1 MDRKLLHKYDRPVPR
16 YTSYPT
22 APHFKAALSSDEYAR
37 ILSGIPQEKGI
48 SLYVHIP
55 FCRHL
60 CFYCACN
67 TKIIDHNAPV
77 AEYLGTVRREV
88 EMAAKAI
95 GRQQRVTHI
104 HFGGGTPNFAAAK
117 DLGALLDVIGDRFER
132 AGNLVT
138 AMEIDPRLLTQEMA
152 GEIAA
157 LGVNRISFGVQDFHP
172 EVQKAINRIQPFE
185 QVKACTEWLRA
196 AGIQSVNYD
205 MIYGLPLQT
214 VDIMRESIAL
224 AVQLRPERVALFG
237 YAHVPWFKE
246 HQKKLEEFP
255 MPDTEARFEMAEV
268 ARTDLLAAGYVP
280 VGIDHFALPGDE
292 LAKAAQ
298 ERKLRRNFQGYTTDG
313 EDILAG
319 FGQTSISNYV
329 TAYAQNTDRNIEYRE
344 RVMAGMFPV
353 VRGCLLSAE
362 DIYRRSVIEQVMCYG
377 AVNLAA
383 LEGADHFADKAW
395 AGAQAKLAPLVEDG
409 LVTLEDN
416 GLSVTEIGQ
425 PFIRVVA
432 SCFDAYLPP
441 EAAADAPQRHAK
453 AI

>member
-22 APHFKAALSSDEYAR
+22 APHFKTALSSDEYAR

-67 TKIIDHNAPV
+67 TKIIDHNAPI
-77 AEYLGTVRREV
+77 AAYLETVRKEV
-88 EMAAKAI
+88 ELAAKAI
-95 GRQQRVTHI
+95 GRRQRVTHI

-117 DLGALLDVIGDRFER
+117 DLGALLDVIGDRFEC

-214 VDIMRESIAL
+214 VEIMRESIAL

-268 ARTDLLAAGYVP
+268 ARTELLAAGYAP
-280 VGIDHFALPGDE
+280 VGIDHFALPEDE

-313 EDILAG
+313 EDVLAG
-319 FGQTSISNYV
+319 FGQTSISSYV

-344 RVMAGMFPV
+344 RIMAGMFPV

-377 AVNLAA
+377 AVNLTA
-383 LEGADHFADKAW
+383 LEGADHFADKVW
-395 AGAQAKLAPLVEDG
+395 AGARVKLAPLVEDG

-416 GLSVTEIGQ
+416 GLAVTEMGQ

-432 SCFDAYLPP
+432 SRFDAYLPP
-441 EAAADAPQRHAK
+441 EDAADAPQRHAK